1 MQKRAKNEVFG
12 HYLEIGASDGQIG
25 GSDGLD
31 FAYHD
36 SRKCF
41 SAFGNSKRPCIIN
54 ELCIIS
60 IIYAK
65 KESKMRSLA
74 IISRLGPQ
82 MDLLLNIM
90 IAENVSLHLVMA
102 RGHS

>member
-1 MQKRAKNEVFG
+1 MKLVFG
-12 HYLEIGASDGQIG
+12 HFLEIGASGR
-25 GSDGLD
+25 LD
-31 FAYHD
+31 VAYHD

-41 SAFGNSKRPCIIN
+41 SAFGNDKRSCIIN

-65 KESKMRSLA
+65 KEPKMRFLA

-82 MDLLLNIM
+82 IDLLMHII
-90 IAENVSLHLVMA
+90 IAEKVFQHLVMV
-102 RGHS
+102 RGHA